1 MMVIKNPE
9 QYGIEQ
15 GLMIGPDT
23 YKYGV
28 SMFHS
33 LHCLVCTSPSPCSV
47 SELWPYKYSPG
58 VLVR

>member
-33 LHCLVCTSPSPCSV
+33 LHCLVCNSPSP
-47 SELWPYKYSPG
+47 YSA
-58 VLVR
+58 

>member
-9 QYGIEQ
+9 RYGIEQ

-33 LHCLVCTSPSPCSV
+33 LHCLVCTPPFSLFCMKSAAI
-47 SELWPYKYSPG
+47 
-58 VLVR
+58 